1 MVCLESRLTKNI
13 WVNPFTVFQTFEKRY
28 SNFKL
33 RGATSIAFV
42 FRRSYENIETTS
54 ESIYILKRLSN
65 YLNKL
70 VKSQNKIF
78 V

>member
-13 WVNPFTVFQTFEKRY
+13 WVNPFTVFKTFKKCQ

-33 RGATSIAFV
+33 REATSVAFV
-42 FRRSYENIETTS
+42 FRDSYKNIETTS

-65 YLNKL
+65 HLNKL
-70 VKSQNKIF
+70 VKSQKKIF
-78 V
+78 T